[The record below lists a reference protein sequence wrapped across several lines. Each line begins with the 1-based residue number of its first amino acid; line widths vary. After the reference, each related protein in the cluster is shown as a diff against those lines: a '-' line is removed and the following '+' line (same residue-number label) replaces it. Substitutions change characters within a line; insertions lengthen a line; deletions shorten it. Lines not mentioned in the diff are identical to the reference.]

1 MKGEDRIR
9 AAIAGAEPAEDDGTG
24 KGGSRDLRL
33 ARKRLNDTGNGE
45 RLRERFGR
53 DLMFVREFG
62 RLSYTGTHWS
72 AKAGPKDWALAA
84 QKTAAKIW
92 AEADEL
98 LAELTKQSEEEKPAK
113 IVAAIRDWAL
123 ESGNQ
128 ARLNAMQNVSE
139 PHREFHTDELD
150 ADPFLFNVQNGTLQ
164 LGVKSNPMKVRLR
177 RHSRLDRITRI
188 APIGYD
194 PDADYPRFRQF
205 LDKVV
210 PDREVQ
216 HWLQRWFGYSLTAD
230 YSEQKLAAFYGE
242 GRNGKGVL
250 SKLVQW
256 VIGDYAS
263 TLQFASLLDDTR
275 KRGSEA
281 TPDWAR
287 LPGVRA
293 VFAGEPKKGARL
305 DDGLIKQ
312 LTGGDDMPVR
322 KLNRDFFDLRPTFK
336 FTLSFNNK
344 PQIRDDTYGLW
355 RRVNLVP
362 FQVIIPEDEVD
373 QHLLDKLKREEGPGV
388 LNWLIDGFRLWREQ
402 GLQAPQAI
410 LAATAEYRSESDRL
424 GQFLEIALDP
434 SPGTRLRSDDLYCC
448 YKGYAEAMEFRPM
461 SLTMFGKELNKKGY
475 RAVKDGYMYRCDIA
489 FSHRIDWEWARPM

>member
-9 AAIAGAEPAEDDGTG
+9 AAIAAAEPADDDGSG

-33 ARKRLNDTGNGE
+33 ARKKLNDSGNGE

-72 AKAGPKDWALAA
+72 AKEGPKDWALAA

-92 AEADEL
+92 NEADEL
-98 LAELTKQSEEEKPAK
+98 QAQLAEAGDDGAAK
-113 IVAAIRDWAL
+113 KVAALRDWAL
-123 ESGNQ
+123 DSGNQ
-128 ARLNAMQNVSE
+128 ARLNAIQNVSE
-139 PHREFHTDELD
+139 PHREFHTDDLD
-150 ADPFLFNVQNGTLQ
+150 ADPFLFNVQNGTLE
-164 LGVKSNPMKVRLR
+164 LGSKKDPVAVRLR
-177 RHSRLDRITRI
+177 RHARLDRITRI
-188 APIGYD
+188 SPIGYD
-194 PDADYPRFRQF
+194 RDAECRRFRRF
-205 LDKVV
+205 LDTVL
-210 PDREVQ
+210 PDLEVQ
-216 HWLQRWFGYSLTAD
+216 QWVQRWFGYSLTAD

-242 GRNGKGVL
+242 GNNGKSVL
-250 SKLVQW
+250 AKAIHW
-256 VIGDYAS
+256 VMGDYAS

-287 LPGVRA
+287 LPGVRG

-312 LTGGDDMPVR
+312 LTGGEETPVR
-322 KLNRDFFDLRPTFK
+322 KLNKEFFDLRPTFK

-344 PQIRDDTYGLW
+344 PQIRDDTHGMW

-362 FQVIIPEDEVD
+362 FTVIVPDRDVD
-373 QHLLDKLKREEGPGV
+373 PHLLDKLKEEGPGI
-388 LNWLIDGFRLWREQ
+388 LNWLIDGFRLWRER
-402 GLQAPQAI
+402 GLSAPQAI

-424 GQFLEIALDP
+424 GQFIELALDP
-434 SPGTRLRSDDLYCC
+434 APGQRVRGSDLYSCWQ
-448 YKGYAEAMEFRPM
+448 GYAEAMEFRPM
-461 SLTMFGKELNKKGY
+461 SQTMFGKEVSKRGI
-475 RAVKDGYMYRCDIA
+475 RAVKDGYMWRLDVR
-489 FSHRIDWEWARPM
+489 FSARIDWDWAPPM